1 MRLLLTIAL
10 LTAIT
15 TARAQSFFSRDYWLS
30 ESGVPQKVSAL
41 AQDAKGYLYVG
52 TDAGIYRFNGRSFV
66 LMDSLRQPVTAL
78 ARIGESVYAGFGQG
92 TVARISGARIHPLR
106 WQGPRPGSAVTALTA
121 KGDVLFACTDAEGFF
136 AIAGGYSRQVNMA
149 AGLSDNYVYAL
160 AFPQDSVIIAAT
172 DRGLSRIEFSAGGRI
187 TIQPALA
194 PDALPDN
201 IVRVLHPVSG
211 SKGSL
216 WGGMQAAG
224 LFLYTDAP
232 GIDTGHLGGLSK
244 HWPWGQI
251 NDILPA
257 GTHHLWVATESGYL
271 LECFYSADSGYSIHP
286 RLFKGRKL
294 RKLLQD
300 RSGNIWCATSD
311 GITLITANY
320 LRFRRMSGDYSLQ
333 SLAAMSFDKEGNL
346 WYSQGQQ
353 LCRMQP
359 DGQPEKIFTAP
370 APITAIYPD
379 PAGQIWIGTLGA
391 GLLCRTARGFQDL
404 TSINRV
410 IDRTVLHIAGNG
422 AAVWVSSLNG
432 VEEIHTVK
440 AGGAQHSSIIRH
452 HGKASGAGSDYVY
465 QVFPD
470 SRGRIWFATD
480 GAGVTMWDGRRYH
493 TWDSS
498 AGLDSKVIYSITED
512 KRGHIWAASLEKG
525 LYEWDER
532 RWQQLGE
539 ACGLQDVHIS
549 AIAGT
554 GSGQLAIAHS
564 KGLDQW
570 YPNSRNFRHYNRKS
584 GLDIDSQS
592 SALNCYAT
600 DRQGN
605 VWMPFEDGFVQLAAL
620 APYPIKPGISIEEAA
635 INQQSLQDGRRSFA
649 ADENY
654 IGFRYEAISF
664 TNPEKLFYR
673 YRLEGYDPN
682 WITTSDEQVTFPR
695 LPSGAFTFR
704 VQAALDPA
712 FDGATETAYTFHIA
726 TPLWQRPWMIL
737 LMTLMA
743 GSIIFLLLRLR
754 ERQRQRLAALY
765 QARLVAEYEQL
776 KSQINPHF
784 LFNSLNTLVSLIEES
799 PQSAVQYTTELSDLY
814 RNMLAY
820 RDRDTILL
828 GEELM
833 LLQKYFFILKSR
845 FADSIHLDIR
855 VPEELQA
862 RKRIVPLS
870 LQMLVENAV
879 KHNVVSP
886 SRPLCI
892 LIEADDSKLSVRHAL
907 QPKLSKE
914 KGAGL
919 GLANIR
925 SRYALLTKQS
935 VSFGVCGA
943 DYVVT
948 LPLL

>member
-1 MRLLLTIAL
+1 L
-10 LTAIT
+10 
-15 TARAQSFFSRDYWLS
+15 
-30 ESGVPQKVSAL
+30 P
-41 AQDAKGYLYVG
+41 
-52 TDAGIYRFNGRSFV
+52 
-66 LMDSLRQPVTAL
+66 
-78 ARIGESVYAGFGQG
+78 
-92 TVARISGARIHPLR
+92 
-106 WQGPRPGSAVTALTA
+106 
-121 KGDVLFACTDAEGFF
+121 
-136 AIAGGYSRQVNMA
+136 
-149 AGLSDNYVYAL
+149 
-160 AFPQDSVIIAAT
+160 
-172 DRGLSRIEFSAGGRI
+172 
-187 TIQPALA
+187 

-201 IVRVLHPVSG
+201 IVRVLRPAHR
-211 SKGSL
+211 KGSF

-224 LFLYTDAP
+224 LLLYREASDAA
-232 GIDTGHLGGLSK
+232 TGQLDALSER
-244 HWPWGQI
+244 WPWGQI

-257 GTHHLWVATESGYL
+257 GESRLWVATESGDL
-271 LECFYSADSGYSIHP
+271 LECLSSADSGYIIHP
-286 RLFKGRKL
+286 QRYKGRKL
-294 RKLLQD
+294 RKLLRD

-320 LRFRRMSGDYSLQ
+320 LRSRRMSDGYSLQ

-353 LCRMQP
+353 LCRMRP
-359 DGQPEKIFTAP
+359 EGNPEKVFTAP

-379 PAGQIWIGTLGA
+379 AAGRIWIGTLGA
-391 GLLCRTARGFQDL
+391 GLLCRTEYGLRDL
-404 TSINRV
+404 TDINKA
-410 IDRTVLHIAGNG
+410 IDKTVLCIAGNG
-422 AAVWVSSLNG
+422 TSVWVSSLNG
-432 VEEIHTVK
+432 VEEIRTSP
-440 AGGAQHSSIIRH
+440 APEGPAPSIVRH
-452 HGKASGAGSDYVY
+452 HGKATGAGSDYVY

-480 GAGVTMWDGRRYH
+480 GAGITMWDGHRYH
-493 TWDSS
+493 AWDTAS
-498 AGLDSKVIYSITED
+498 GFDSKVIYSITED
-512 KRGHIWAASLEKG
+512 RRGHIWAASLEKG
-525 LYEWDER
+525 LYEWDGR

-570 YPNSRNFRHYNRKS
+570 YPDSRNFRHYNRKS

-600 DRQGN
+600 DRDGN
-605 VWMPFEDGFVQLAAL
+605 VWMPYEDGLVQFLAQAE
-620 APYPIKPGISIEEAA
+620 PYPIKPGISIKDVA
-635 INQQSLQDGRRSFA
+635 INQRSLQDRRRRFA

-654 IGFRYEAISF
+654 VGFRYEAIAF

-673 YRLEGYDPN
+673 YRLEGYDRN

-695 LPSGAFTFR
+695 LPPGAYTFR

-712 FDGATETAYTFHIA
+712 FDGAAAASYSFHIA
-726 TPLWQRPWMIL
+726 APLWQRPWMIVLMALAIGSVIVL
-737 LMTLMA
+737 LM
-743 GSIIFLLLRLR
+743 RLR

-855 VPEELQA
+855 VPEALQT

-886 SRPLCI
+886 SRPLRI
-892 LIEADDSKLSVRHAL
+892 LIEADEGRLSVRHAL
-907 QPKLSKE
+907 QPKLSQE

-925 SRYALLTKQS
+925 NRYALLTKQS